1 MSDSSYDVPGA
12 TSPDARATSPK
23 WQLERVLFALAG
35 TLNLTGLLLSVIVSE
50 WFLVII
56 AMVGVNQLLFSA
68 TGFCP
73 ASLIL
78 RRIGVKG
85 SCKW

>member
-1 MSDSSYDVPGA
+1 MSDSSHEVHGA
-12 TSPDARATSPK
+12 TSPDARATSSK

-35 TLNLTGLLLSVIVSE
+35 TLNLTGLLLAVIVSE

-56 AMVGVNQLLFSA
+56 AMVGVNQLLFSS

-78 RRIGVKG
+78 RCLGVKG